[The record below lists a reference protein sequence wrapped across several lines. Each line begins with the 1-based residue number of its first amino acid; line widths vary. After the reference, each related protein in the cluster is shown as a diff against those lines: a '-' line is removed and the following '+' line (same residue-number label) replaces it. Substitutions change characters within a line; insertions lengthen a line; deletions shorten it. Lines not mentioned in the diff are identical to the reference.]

1 MNRKTNMHNAK
12 RKTYMHCL
20 EEEYAKDMQK
30 NAKSEEDK
38 EYAYEQR
45 GRAKRKKKE
54 EEEYAKS
61 EKEE

>member
-12 RKTYMHCL
+12 RKTYICF
-20 EEEYAKDMQK
+20 EEEYARVMQK
-30 NAKSEEDK
+30 NAKSEEDE

-54 EEEYAKS
+54 EEESAKS
-61 EKEE
+61 KKEE